1 MTVAS
6 YKSGLA
12 WLWPSVAKCGPGV
25 TGHAGHTT
33 LQWAKQLFNQGQEF
47 GVGPGLRL
55 AVVDGNVAAPAK
67 GPEIVEVEGF
77 PAMLQR
83 LEMVDLQTA
92 GLPAGGTSPHI
103 AVECLFPGPT
113 PATPVDGLP
122 VFATR
127 QQRVGA
133 CVLCG

>member
-47 GVGPGLRL
+47 GVGPEQLSCANCGR
-55 AVVDGNVAAPAK
+55 
-67 GPEIVEVEGF
+67 
-77 PAMLQR
+77 Q
-83 LEMVDLQTA
+83 
-92 GLPAGGTSPHI
+92 
-103 AVECLFPGPT
+103 
-113 PATPVDGLP
+113 PVKMIP
-122 VFATR
+122 
-127 QQRVGA
+127 
-133 CVLCG
+133 